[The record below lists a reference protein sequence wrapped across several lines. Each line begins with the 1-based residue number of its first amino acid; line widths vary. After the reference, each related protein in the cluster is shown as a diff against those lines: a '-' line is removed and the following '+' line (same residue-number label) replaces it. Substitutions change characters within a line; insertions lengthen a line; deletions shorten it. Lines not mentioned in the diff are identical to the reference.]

1 MLVNILSKNELDKLS
16 DAARN
21 LFYFV
26 QSFGN
31 KLKLIDFVNLWVV
44 EDHIQDLDSVTCS
57 IFQIYFY
64 DNLLNPNENRQ
75 IQNKAKLNKKTIEIL
90 LKELFTLVDQQQNK
104 KIITY
109 YPNDNDITIT

>member
-1 MLVNILSKNELDKLS
+1 M
-16 DAARN
+16 
-21 LFYFV
+21 
-26 QSFGN
+26 
-31 KLKLIDFVNLWVV
+31 V